1 MLKNKLA
8 KPLYDYSIC
17 GRCGGSRKVLGVGL
31 YNYEPCPKCW
41 PEERSKWEEQEAQRK
56 QEKA

>member
-17 GRCGGSRKVLGVGL
+17 GRCGGSRKVLGVGP
-31 YNYEPCPKCW
+31 YNYEPCPKCC